1 MTVNEFSVADYI
13 VFACMLLISSAI
25 GVYHAYGGKQSTT
38 KEYLMAGKG
47 MGCFPIFVSLLA
59 SYLSAITL
67 LGVPSEIYTYG
78 VQYCVLL
85 LSYFILCTVAA
96 VIYAPIFYRLDITS
110 AHEYLEM
117 RFSPGVR
124 SLGCFLF
131 MLQYLLYLSVVLY
144 APSLALEAVAGVP
157 LTATII
163 TTGLVCNFYTTLGG
177 MKAVIWTDV
186 FQAGVM
192 LLGLIVVL
200 IVGTMEVGGF
210 GTVFDRAEKGQRLK
224 VFDFNPDPRVR
235 NTFWT
240 LSIGGAFTAMPVWT
254 VSQTAVQRFL
264 SAKSLRTAQRSLY
277 LCILG
282 LVVIVTLCVMDG
294 LVIYAN
300 YNKCDLKKDGR
311 ITSNDQVLP
320 YFIIDHLGAWK
331 GIPGLFTSC
340 LFSGALSTA
349 SSGLNSI
356 AAVTL
361 EDIVKRVHPGLSD
374 AWSTRI
380 SKIIACTFGM
390 IIIGGAFLVSF
401 VGTMVLQLAYSI
413 FGIVGGPCLG
423 IFALGMLVPSAT
435 WKGAYCGAFVG
446 VTTTLWLAIGAQVYP
461 PNKFHAPV
469 SVEQCPRFLVNQ
481 TYVYPANFT
490 KVFYNK
496 FTPHDTNL
504 ASFYSISYL
513 WYAAIG
519 VTFTFVAG
527 VIFSWVFGPGNPDD
541 VDPKLLFDYK
551 GFFWSILPRK
561 FRPARYNFRQS
572 SEDFEAEMKSPSG
585 GIVLVTLTDKED
597 AKVKEAEKERKLS
610 KKDEPGIINH
620 ERFE

>member
-1 MTVNEFSVADYI
+1 MAENEFSAVDYV
-13 VFACMLLISSAI
+13 VFGCMLLISSAI
-25 GVYHAYGGKQSTT
+25 GVYHAYGGKQTST
-38 KEYLMAGKG
+38 KEYLMAGKS
-47 MGCFPIFVSLLA
+47 MGLFPIFVSLLV
-59 SYLSAITL
+59 SYLSAVTL

-78 VQYCVLL
+78 VQYCVLMF
-85 LSYFILCTVAA
+85 SYFILCTTAA
-96 VIYAPIFYRLDITS
+96 VIYAPIFCRLNLTS

-124 SLGCFLF
+124 TLGCFLF
-131 MLQYLLYLSVVLY
+131 MLQYVLYLSVVLY

-163 TTGLVCNFYTTLGG
+163 TTGVVCTFYTTLGG

-192 LLGLIVVL
+192 VLGLIVVL
-200 IVGTMEVGGF
+200 IVGTIEVEGF
-210 GTVFDRAEKGQRLK
+210 KNVFNIADKGERLK

-264 SAKSLRTAQRSLY
+264 SAKSAKTAQRALF
-277 LCILG
+277 LNIIG
-282 LVVIVTLCVMDG
+282 LIGIVVLCVLDG
-294 LVIYAN
+294 LVIYAVYAN
-300 YNKCDLKKDGR
+300 CDLLTEKK

-320 YFIIDHLGAWK
+320 YFIIDKLGTWK

-361 EDIVKRVHPGLSD
+361 QDIVKRVHPDLSD
-374 AWSTRI
+374 ARATVI
-380 SKIIACTFGM
+380 SKITACTFGM
-390 IIIGGAFLVSF
+390 VIIGGAFLVSL

-413 FGIVGGPCLG
+413 FGIIGGPCLG
-423 IFALGMLVPSAT
+423 IFALGILVPSAT
-435 WKGAYCGAFVG
+435 SKGAYGGALVG

-461 PNKFHAPV
+461 PNKYKAPISV
-469 SVEQCPRFLVNQ
+469 SQCPDYISRNTTLK
-481 TYVYPANFT
+481 YPLSFDG
-490 KVFYNK
+490 KYYNDFK
-496 FTPHDTNL
+496 SHNVSL
-504 ASFYSISYL
+504 EGFYSISYL

-519 VTFTFVAG
+519 VSFTFVAG
-527 VIFSWVFGPGNPDD
+527 VIFSWMFGHGDPEE
-541 VDPKLLFDYK
+541 VDPNLLFDYK
-551 GFFWSILPRK
+551 AFFCGLIPRK
-561 FRPARYNFRQS
+561 WRPARYNFGDADDQTL
-572 SEDFEAEMKSPSG
+572 EMKPMNG
-585 GIVLVTLTDKED
+585 DVVLVTINGKEGGD
-597 AKVKEAEKERKLS
+597 IDVHKTPEKEKWVAQHEH
-610 KKDEPGIINH
+610 KD
-620 ERFE
+620 

>member
-1 MTVNEFSVADYI
+1 MADNEFGAVDYV
-13 VFACMLLISSAI
+13 VFGLMLLISSAI
-25 GVYHAYGGKQSTT
+25 GVYHAYGGKQSST

-47 MGCFPIFVSLLA
+47 MGLFPITVSLLV
-59 SYLSAITL
+59 SYLSAVTL

-85 LSYFILCTVAA
+85 LSYFILCSTAA
-96 VIYAPIFYRLDITS
+96 IIYAPIFCRLNITS

-117 RFSPGVR
+117 RFTPGVR

-131 MLQYLLYLSVVLY
+131 MLQYMLYLSVVLY

-163 TTGLVCNFYTTLGG
+163 TTGVVCTFYTTLGG

-192 LLGLIVVL
+192 VLGLIVVL
-200 IVGTMEVGGF
+200 IVGTTEVDGF
-210 GTVFDRAEKGQRLK
+210 KNVFDIADKGKRLK

-264 SAKSLRTAQRSLY
+264 SAKSAKVAQRALF
-277 LCILG
+277 LNIIG
-282 LVVIVTLCVMDG
+282 LIGIVVLCVLDG
-294 LVIYAN
+294 LVIYAVYAN
-300 YNKCDLKKDGR
+300 CDLLKEKK

-320 YFIIDHLGAWK
+320 YFIIDKLGSLK

-361 EDIVKRVHPGLSD
+361 QDIVKRVHPDLSD
-374 AWSTRI
+374 ARATII
-380 SKIIACTFGM
+380 SKVIACTFGV
-390 IIIGGAFLVSF
+390 IIIGGAFIVSL

-435 WKGAYCGAFVG
+435 SKGAYGGAFVG
-446 VTTTLWLAIGAQVYP
+446 VATTLWLAIGSQVYP
-461 PNKFHAPV
+461 PNKYKAPI
-469 SVEQCPRFLVNQ
+469 SVTQCPNYINR
-481 TYVYPANFT
+481 NFT
-490 KVFYNK
+490 HKYPLNFNGTYYNS
-496 FTPHDTNL
+496 FTPHNV
-504 ASFYSISYL
+504 SIEGFYSISYL

-519 VTFTFVAG
+519 ISFTFVAG
-527 VIFSWVFGPGNPDD
+527 VIISWIFGHGDPEK
-541 VDPKLLFDYK
+541 VDPNLLFDYK
-551 GFFWSILPRK
+551 AFFARLLPRK
-561 FRPARYNFRQS
+561 LRPASYDVKGIDNH
-572 SEDFEAEMKSPSG
+572 AVEMKAANG
-585 GIVLVTLTDKED
+585 NDYM
-597 AKVKEAEKERKLS
+597 
-610 KKDEPGIINH
+610 
-620 ERFE
+620 